1 MHKRHAQIALRG
13 QSKALEW
20 LEQLTPEQLRH
31 GIGVRLLAEAT
42 KLERLARGANTEEL
56 GMTADVTVGPSRTLG
71 ELFQVPQGMTELEL
85 ARVVV
90 ERATRPEGSFG
101 PDGDGLVDDGLVASD
116 PEDDPDDTD
125 PAEAW
130 PAAAAVPD
138 LPEPE
143 REPEPDPEPEVDPV
157 AAQVAAYL
165 NTLGPIT
172 DRERKTIG
180 ADFRARLE
188 ERARHLFAAGNLRLD
203 PDAASAGKDPDRRA
217 PRPPPRPA
225 SSHVTLVPSEELEL
239 LRQGIDPRATEGR

>member
-90 ERATRPEGSFG
+90 ERATRPEGPSART
-101 PDGDGLVDDGLVASD
+101 V
-116 PEDDPDDTD
+116 T
-125 PAEAW
+125 AW
-130 PAAAAVPD
+130 STMGWWPPT
-138 LPEPE
+138 PRMTRTTPTQ
-143 REPEPDPEPEVDPV
+143 R
-157 AAQVAAYL
+157 
-165 NTLGPIT
+165 
-172 DRERKTIG
+172 
-180 ADFRARLE
+180 
-188 ERARHLFAAGNLRLD
+188 RHGRPLRRS
-203 PDAASAGKDPDRRA
+203 PTYRSPSGSPSPTRSRRST
-217 PRPPPRPA
+217 RWPPRSRP
-225 SSHVTLVPSEELEL
+225 T
-239 LRQGIDPRATEGR
+239 